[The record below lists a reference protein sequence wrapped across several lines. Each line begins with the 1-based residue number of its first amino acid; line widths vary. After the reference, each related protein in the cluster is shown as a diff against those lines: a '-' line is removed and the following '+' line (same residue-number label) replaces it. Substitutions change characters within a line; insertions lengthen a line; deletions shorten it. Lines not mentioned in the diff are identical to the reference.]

1 MIIFFIGRPFTPHKV
16 TVQSIQQSQ
25 YLWSKLA
32 GTFPLHSVYM
42 QHLQTWWW
50 KSEVASVANA
60 GHRRVIQSER
70 HARRRF
76 GNAKWCAL
84 RCDAF
89 KARHRLKWRR
99 LGRLQEAEYKGIKV
113 RGMTPSVAAASQ
125 FDAGKRS
132 SCPHENEWQRTCKDA
147 SCLMFIPCWLV
158 PGCCFTHS
166 DPPPGSMRA
175 QCVGD
180 QQHTMYKM
188 VNHNWIEIMFG
199 LARLLDSVKVQCCC
213 F

>member
-1 MIIFFIGRPFTPHKV
+1 MIVQLMISVMCAISVFWLAVTLHRRTFSSITAKGLTLMIIFLTWRPFTPHKV

-32 GTFPLHSVYM
+32 GTISIRFPLHSVHV

-70 HARRRF
+70 HARRCF

-84 RCDAF
+84 CGDAF

-99 LGRLQEAEYKGIKV
+99 LCRLQEAEYKGIKV
-113 RGMTPSVAAASQ
+113 RGMTLGAAARSQ

-132 SCPHENEWQRTCKDA
+132 SCPHENEWQRESAKTR
-147 SCLMFIPCWLV
+147 LV
-158 PGCCFTHS
+158 
-166 DPPPGSMRA
+166 
-175 QCVGD
+175 
-180 QQHTMYKM
+180 
-188 VNHNWIEIMFG
+188 
-199 LARLLDSVKVQCCC
+199 
-213 F
+213 